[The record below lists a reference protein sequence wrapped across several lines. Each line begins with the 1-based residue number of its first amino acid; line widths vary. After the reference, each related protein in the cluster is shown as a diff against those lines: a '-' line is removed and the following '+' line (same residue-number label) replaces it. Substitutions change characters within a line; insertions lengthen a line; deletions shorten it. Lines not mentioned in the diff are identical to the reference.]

1 MNELTLPR
9 TPTHTLPRPSFW
21 NGRTA
26 VSVAALLLIG
36 WSVVRTGI
44 GREEL
49 VNSGGWGL
57 AWRFVVAAVQ
67 PEIGPDI
74 LALTADAT
82 RITLAYAVCGTLLS
96 LLIGLVGGLLSS
108 EVWWQSIRTAGAGQ
122 AEAAAG
128 APWLAVRGV
137 LAVPRAIHEA
147 VWGLIFI
154 SILGLNP
161 ISAILA
167 LAIPFGAITAK
178 VFSEILDETPRGP
191 LTALRNSGAPALPA
205 FFYTILP
212 QALPDLLGYTF
223 YRFECAIRSATI
235 LGLIGAGG
243 LGYQILLSLQSLRYE
258 QMWTFLYALVLLCAA
273 TDLWSSR
280 LRWRLNVARQLEVCS
295 LTDAAG
301 QITQS
306 EAPSRLVRF
315 SLLVALLLVV
325 YSFWT
330 VGADWT
336 LLWSQRSLRLLREM
350 GANAFPPPLDLP
362 FWTDLG
368 WAALDTLAMS
378 VLAGAAAGV
387 GGMLLAFPAGS
398 NWAGAEGQSRV
409 SLLVSRLGKLVSRGG
424 LLLTRSIAEPIWA
437 LLAMF
442 IFFPGLL
449 PGAVGLALYNLGVLG
464 RLDAE
469 VVENLDP
476 RPTRALLAQGATG
489 MQAFWYAIWPRALP
503 RFIGFTLY
511 RWEVTIRATVVV
523 GLVGAGGLG
532 RMLQEQ
538 LVSFD
543 YRRVTATM
551 LVYFMLTA
559 AVDIASVWARKTLR

>member
-1 MNELTLPR
+1 VWT
-9 TPTHTLPRPSFW
+9 
-21 NGRTA
+21 
-26 VSVAALLLIG
+26 AALLLIG
-36 WSVVRTGI
+36 WSVLRTGI

-49 VNSGGWGL
+49 INAGGWGL
-57 AWRFVVAAVQ
+57 AWRFAAASMT
-67 PEIGPDI
+67 PEFTPDL

-108 EVWWQSIRTAGAGQ
+108 EVWWQSMRTVDAGR

-154 SILGLNP
+154 NIQGLNP
-161 ISAILA
+161 VSAILA

-191 LTALRNSGAPALPA
+191 LHALRNSGVPPLSA

-280 LRWRLNVARQLEVCS
+280 LRWRLNVARQLAVCNV
-295 LTDAAG
+295 TDATG
-301 QITQS
+301 RVTQT
-306 EAPSRLVRF
+306 EAPNHLVRG
-315 SLLVALLLVV
+315 SLLAAVALVI

-336 LLWSQRSLRLLREM
+336 LLWSPRSLRLLGEM
-350 GANAFPPPLDLP
+350 GANAFPPPLEVG
-362 FWTDLG
+362 FWMELG
-368 WAALDTLAMS
+368 RAAVDTLAMS
-378 VLAGAAAGV
+378 VLAGAVAGV

-398 NWAGAEGQSRV
+398 NWAGEEGQSHG
-409 SLLVSRLGKLVSRGG
+409 SLLAARLGKLVSRGG

-442 IFFPGLL
+442 VFFPGLL
-449 PGAVGLALYNLGVLG
+449 PGVVGLGLYNLGVLG

-469 VVENLDP
+469 AVENLDP

-489 MQAFWYAIWPRALP
+489 AQAFWYAVWPRALP
-503 RFIGFTLY
+503 RFIGYTLY
-511 RWEVTIRATVVV
+511 RWEVAVRATVVV

-551 LVYFMLTA
+551 LVYFVLTA

>member
-1 MNELTLPR
+1 MNELTLPG
-9 TPTHTLPRPSFW
+9 THTLPRPSFW

-26 VSVAALLLIG
+26 VWLAGLLLVG
-36 WSVVRTGI
+36 WSVSRTGI
-44 GREEL
+44 GREEI

-57 AWRFVVAAVQ
+57 AWRFVAASVT
-67 PEIGPDI
+67 PETSPD
-74 LALTADAT
+74 LLLLTADAT

-108 EVWWQSIRTAGAGQ
+108 EVWWQSVGRVTTGRS
-122 AEAAAG
+122 EAAAG
-128 APWLAVRGV
+128 APWLAVRAV

-154 SILGLNP
+154 NILGLNP
-161 ISAILA
+161 VSAILA

-191 LTALRNSGAPALPA
+191 LHALRNSGVAPLSA

-280 LRWRLNVARQLEVCS
+280 LRWRLNVARQLKVCTV
-295 LTDAAG
+295 TDG
-301 QITQS
+301 QGQAIQQERS
-306 EAPSRLVRF
+306 SGLVRG
-315 SLLVALLLVV
+315 SLIAAVLLAV

-336 LLWSQRSLRLLREM
+336 LLWSPRSQRLLGEM
-350 GANAFPPPLDLP
+350 AANAFPPPLDLP
-362 FWTDLG
+362 FWTELG
-368 WAALDTLAMS
+368 RAAVDTLAMS
-378 VLAGAAAGV
+378 LLAGAVAGV
-387 GGMLLAFPAGS
+387 GGILLAFPAGS
-398 NWAGAEGQSRV
+398 SWAGEEGQSRA
-409 SLLVSRLGKLVSRGG
+409 SLLASRIGKLISRGG

-442 IFFPGLL
+442 VFFPGIV
-449 PGAVGLALYNLGVLG
+449 PGAVGLGLYNLGVLG

-469 VVENLDP
+469 AVENLDP
-476 RPTRALLAQGATG
+476 RPTRALLAQGATSA
-489 MQAFWYAIWPRALP
+489 QTFWYGVWPQALP

-532 RMLQEQ
+532 RLLQEQ

-543 YRRVTATM
+543 YPRVTATM
-551 LVYFMLTA
+551 LVYFLLTT
-559 AVDIASVWARKTLR
+559 AVDIASVLARRALR